1 MLRSYAHEAPP
12 CSSVCHLCHLGALPV
27 VRGVAYCRGSFTA
40 AADGMSIGALRV
52 VRYVAIGLI
61 AALSLVW
68 AAVGLGW
75 LERGGAAAPGGPA
88 VAAFQLVDQDGAA
101 VTERVMLGRP
111 AVVFF
116 GFTYCPDVCPT
127 TLASMSAL
135 LGRLGA
141 DAGRLGVFFVSV
153 DPERDTPGEMKK
165 YLSSFDPRI
174 RGLTG
179 TVEQITALG
188 RPLGVYFAKAK
199 SGDSYTMDHTASVF
213 LLDAE
218 GRFRGTIAY
227 GEDAGV
233 AEEKVR
239 ALLR

>member
-1 MLRSYAHEAPP
+1 
-12 CSSVCHLCHLGALPV
+12 
-27 VRGVAYCRGSFTA
+27 
-40 AADGMSIGALRV
+40 MSIGALRV

-61 AALSLVW
+61 AALALVW

-75 LERGGAAAPGGPA
+75 LGRDGGPAPGGPA
-88 VAAFQLVDQDGAA
+88 ISTFRLVDQNGVE

-116 GFTYCPDVCPT
+116 GFTYCPDICPT
-127 TLASMSAL
+127 TLASMTAL
-135 LGRLGA
+135 LGRLGGDA
-141 DAGRLGVFFVSV
+141 DKLGVFFVSV
-153 DPERDTPGEMKK
+153 DPERDTPALLKT
-165 YLSSFDPRI
+165 YLASFDPRI
-174 RGLTG
+174 RALTG
-179 TVEQITALG
+179 SDERLRALT
-188 RPLGVYFAKAK
+188 RPLGVHYARVGT
-199 SGDSYTMDHTASVF
+199 GDSYSVDHTASVF

-233 AEEKVR
+233 AEEKLR

>member
-1 MLRSYAHEAPP
+1 
-12 CSSVCHLCHLGALPV
+12 
-27 VRGVAYCRGSFTA
+27 
-40 AADGMSIGALRV
+40 MSIGALRV

-61 AALSLVW
+61 AALALVW

-75 LERGGAAAPGGPA
+75 FGRDGGPAPGGPA
-88 VAAFQLVDQDGAA
+88 ISTFRLVDQNGVE

-116 GFTYCPDVCPT
+116 GFTYCPDICPT
-127 TLASMSAL
+127 TLASMTAL
-135 LGRLGA
+135 LGRLGGDA
-141 DAGRLGVFFVSV
+141 DKLGVFFVSV
-153 DPERDTPGEMKK
+153 DPERDTPALLKT
-165 YLSSFDPRI
+165 YLASFDPRI
-174 RGLTG
+174 RALTG
-179 TVEQITALG
+179 SDERLRALT
-188 RPLGVYFAKAK
+188 RPLGVHYARVGT
-199 SGDSYTMDHTASVF
+199 GDSYSVDHTASVF

>member
-1 MLRSYAHEAPP
+1 
-12 CSSVCHLCHLGALPV
+12 
-27 VRGVAYCRGSFTA
+27 
-40 AADGMSIGALRV
+40 MSIGALRV

-61 AALSLVW
+61 AALALVW

-75 LERGGAAAPGGPA
+75 LGRDGGPAPGGPA
-88 VAAFQLVDQDGAA
+88 VSTFRLVDQNGVE

-116 GFTYCPDVCPT
+116 GFTYCPDICPT
-127 TLASMSAL
+127 TLASMTAL
-135 LGRLGA
+135 LGRLGGDA
-141 DAGRLGVFFVSV
+141 DKLGVFFVSV
-153 DPERDTPGEMKK
+153 DPERDTPALLKT
-165 YLSSFDPRI
+165 YLASFDPRI
-174 RGLTG
+174 RALTG
-179 TVEQITALG
+179 SDERLRALT
-188 RPLGVYFAKAK
+188 RPLGVHYARVGT
-199 SGDSYTMDHTASVF
+199 GDSYSVDHTASVF

-233 AEEKVR
+233 AEEKLR

>member
-1 MLRSYAHEAPP
+1 
-12 CSSVCHLCHLGALPV
+12 
-27 VRGVAYCRGSFTA
+27 
-40 AADGMSIGALRV
+40 MSIGALRV

-61 AALSLVW
+61 AALALVW

-75 LERGGAAAPGGPA
+75 LGRDGGPAPGGPA
-88 VAAFQLVDQDGAA
+88 ISTFRLVDQNGVE

-116 GFTYCPDVCPT
+116 GFTYCPDICPT
-127 TLASMSAL
+127 TLASMTAL
-135 LGRLGA
+135 LGRLGGDA
-141 DAGRLGVFFVSV
+141 DKLGVFFVSV
-153 DPERDTPGEMKK
+153 DPERDTPALLKT
-165 YLSSFDPRI
+165 YLASFDPRI
-174 RGLTG
+174 RALTG
-179 TVEQITALG
+179 SDERLRALT
-188 RPLGVYFAKAK
+188 RPLGVHYARVGT
-199 SGDSYTMDHTASVF
+199 GDSYSVDHTASVF